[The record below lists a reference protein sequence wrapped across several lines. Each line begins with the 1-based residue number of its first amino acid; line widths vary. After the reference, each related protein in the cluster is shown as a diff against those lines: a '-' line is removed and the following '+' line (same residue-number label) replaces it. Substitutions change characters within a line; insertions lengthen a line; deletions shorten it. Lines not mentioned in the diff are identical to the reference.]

1 MEGSMGEVV
10 DYRGPAKGSA
20 GGVQPMALRIGPAV
34 AASGLSRSAIYREA
48 AKGNIVLL
56 KLGRTTLVDMA
67 TVRTFL
73 ANLPRASVRS
83 TAPAA

>member
-1 MEGSMGEVV
+1 MSTNNDNAPRNKVIAETLAAPILV
-10 DYRGPAKGSA
+10 
-20 GGVQPMALRIGPAV
+20 AV

-56 KLGRTTLVDMA
+56 QLGRTTLVDMA
-67 TVRTFL
+67 SARTFL
-73 ANLPRASVRS
+73 ASLPRASVRS

>member
-1 MEGSMGEVV
+1 MGEVV
-10 DYRGPAKGSA
+10 DYRGATKA
-20 GGVQPMALRIGPAV
+20 TLERAGVQPMALRIGPAV

-73 ANLPRASVRS
+73 ASLPRASVRS